1 MHNTRPSC
9 SVWRMPYSSV
19 NRLAQAMRTCTNF
32 GGILYRSSFR
42 EIASPQRQ
50 QNIQEALADAVNYFV
65 RGSGRANARGL
76 SFCFATNFLSDK
88 LDIYARNCPSVH
100 YLALL
105 DAISPWDAPSWV
117 HEKVQKLPELND
129 AGIYHVTVEK
139 IIWDNGSP
147 AFSIKEGANYIST
160 VVYHLYRVDETTG
173 QTIRMGKVPVYYDPE
188 EEMYRVYDLSKWPA
202 VDGSLCQVELQN
214 DIKVGN
220 DNLLYNIP
228 IMINSELA
236 NMRCVYWFDKAEYE
250 VLGLWDGYDNDSNE
264 FNRNVMSLSQVAG
277 REYRILHDVV
287 GGGRNDRPY
296 ALGPTM
302 IMYRSLKLEELTLPP
317 GTYYLEFAVYGLFLR
332 PMTLER
338 LKLNWGWTGIPDS
351 GRSLGRNR
359 TFGCQQL

>member
-1 MHNTRPSC
+1 M
-9 SVWRMPYSSV
+9 
-19 NRLAQAMRTCTNF
+19 
-32 GGILYRSSFR
+32 
-42 EIASPQRQ
+42 
-50 QNIQEALADAVNYFV
+50 
-65 RGSGRANARGL
+65 
-76 SFCFATNFLSDK
+76 
-88 LDIYARNCPSVH
+88 
-100 YLALL
+100 
-105 DAISPWDAPSWV
+105 
-117 HEKVQKLPELND
+117 
-129 AGIYHVTVEK
+129 
-139 IIWDNGSP
+139 
-147 AFSIKEGANYIST
+147 
-160 VVYHLYRVDETTG
+160 VYHLYRVDETTG
-173 QTIRMGKVPVYYDPE
+173 QTIRIGKVPVYYDPE

-287 GGGRNDRPY
+287 DGGRTDRPY

-338 LKLNWGWTGIPDS
+338 LKLNWDGQEYQILDDPWEGTERLDASNYDS
-351 GRSLGRNR
+351 
-359 TFGCQQL
+359 TAKK